1 MDYLFENKALFGP
14 KKVEA
19 DNKVGKAKEK
29 R

>member
-14 KKVEA
+14 KKFEA